1 MNKIFKVIWN
11 KTTQRLEVVSE
22 LARSQGKA
30 AATTDNRV
38 SAGGVTSTH
47 GKPSFTLTLLALS
60 MLMLSSKAF
69 ADYGDV
75 YSGDQRYRQFVWG
88 ASNTAAGKLKSQNE
102 TLPIIVGLGIMRIPM
117 V

>member
-38 SAGGVTSTH
+38 SAGG
-47 GKPSFTLTLLALS
+47 GNLNP
-60 MLMLSSKAF
+60 
-69 ADYGDV
+69 
-75 YSGDQRYRQFVWG
+75 RQIILYI
-88 ASNTAAGKLKSQNE
+88 NPAG
-102 TLPIIVGLGIMRIPM
+102 IINVNAIQQGFC
-117 V
+117 

>member
-38 SAGGVTSTH
+38 SAGGGR
-47 GKPSFTLTLLALS
+47 GKPTPRKKKTYY
-60 MLMLSSKAF
+60 KP
-69 ADYGDV
+69 G
-75 YSGDQRYRQFVWG
+75 
-88 ASNTAAGKLKSQNE
+88 
-102 TLPIIVGLGIMRIPM
+102 
-117 V
+117 

>member
-38 SAGGVTSTH
+38 SAGG
-47 GKPSFTLTLLALS
+47 GGNLN
-60 MLMLSSKAF
+60 
-69 ADYGDV
+69 
-75 YSGDQRYRQFVWG
+75 QRQTILYI
-88 ASNTAAGKLKSQNE
+88 NPAG
-102 TLPIIVGLGIMRIPM
+102 IINVNAIQQGFC
-117 V
+117 